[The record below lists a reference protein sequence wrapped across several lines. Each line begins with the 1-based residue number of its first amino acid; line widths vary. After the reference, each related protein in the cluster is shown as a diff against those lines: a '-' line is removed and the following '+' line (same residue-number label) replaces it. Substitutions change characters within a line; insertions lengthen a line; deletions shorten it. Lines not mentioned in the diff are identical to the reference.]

1 MSTTNPQAALL
12 AAATMYQGQDVSPN
26 TVQGMA
32 AHFRRWLDRQDAE
45 PLQAQAQLQV
55 SPAAV
60 AATPGPRPRPPAPLQ
75 FSPGGLAAQIESAFQ
90 PHQ

>member
-1 MSTTNPQAALL
+1 MSTTNAQAALQ

-32 AHFRRWLDRQDAE
+32 AHFRRWLDRQDSE
-45 PLQAQAQLQV
+45 PVQAQVQLQV

-60 AATPGPRPRPPAPLQ
+60 AASPGPKPRPPAPLRVVA
-75 FSPGGLAAQIESAFQ
+75 PAVEAQIEHLFQ